1 MTKYVVVS
9 WPDSQD
15 LMGKPG
21 FRENAYLVNDEKG
34 MQVFG
39 SSAYFVDEE
48 WLAKAEGA
56 KTDSEKQRYC
66 EQTYFDVKA
75 SFEDGDKGEFDNPF
89 TLSGGKTAIGFE
101 LDEGNEDL
109 RILVT
114 DDKETALKHLSEID
128 RTKVESV
135 SFFGLPLDDRDTIA
149 RVIDDGEYI
158 YWCN

>member
-1 MTKYVVVS
+1 MH
-9 WPDSQD
+9 
-15 LMGKPG
+15 
-21 FRENAYLVNDEKG
+21 
-34 MQVFG
+34 
-39 SSAYFVDEE
+39 
-48 WLAKAEGA
+48 

-75 SFEDGDKGEFDNPF
+75 IFENGDKGEFENPF
-89 TLSGGKTAIGFE
+89 TLSCGKTAIGFE

-128 RTKVESV
+128 RTKVESI

-158 YWCN
+158 Y

>member
-1 MTKYVVVS
+1 MVKYVVVS

-34 MQVFG
+34 IQVFG

-48 WLAKAEGA
+48 WLAKAEGT

-66 EQTYFDVKA
+66 EQTYFDVRA
-75 SFEDGDKGEFDNPF
+75 IFEDGDEGEFDNPF
-89 TLSGGKTAIGFE
+89 TLSGGKTAIGFK
-101 LDEGNEDL
+101 LDEENQDL

-114 DDKETALKHLSEID
+114 DDKETALKHLPETD

-135 SFFGLPLDDRDTIA
+135 SFFGLPLEDRDTIA

-158 YWCN
+158 Y